1 MKTMM
6 RPARP
11 GVSTATELHTSGV
24 DSSIL
29 SNGDDRTDPD
39 FAYVSIMGSDGELK
53 C

>member
-1 MKTMM
+1 MKNVNTAL
-6 RPARP
+6 PAL
-11 GVSTATELHTSGV
+11 STATELHTSGV